1 MKNNSEFDNF
11 NSAMQTILRA
21 DPKAVKQA
29 MEKEHQAQAATRK
42 AKGEKKRG
50 RKPTRKSVN
59 ASGWRAVDRA
69 LEVAGELSQSFP
81 PLSVSPVP
89 AVAQIGL
96 LSRDE
101 ENR

>member
-1 MKNNSEFDNF
+1 MKTSREYRDF

-21 DPKAVKQA
+21 DPKAVKEA
-29 MEKEHQAQAATRK
+29 MEREKKANEEQRK

-50 RKPTRKSVN
+50 RKPKRKAVN
-59 ASGWRAVDRA
+59 AGGWRAVDRA
-69 LEVAGELSQSFP
+69 LQVAGELSQSFP